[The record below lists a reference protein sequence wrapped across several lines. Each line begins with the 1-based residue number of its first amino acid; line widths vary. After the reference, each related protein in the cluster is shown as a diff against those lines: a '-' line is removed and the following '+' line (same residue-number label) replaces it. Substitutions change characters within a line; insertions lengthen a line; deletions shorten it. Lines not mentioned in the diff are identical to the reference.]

1 MSVLSDV
8 QINGDLSIISPV
20 PWNLPAA
27 ETTVSS
33 AVVYGDL
40 QARVKNFF
48 SQKVWDNGSP
58 NWTDNRI
65 GDQTTAQYNT
75 INHPVKVTNKGAI
88 YGKWAI
94 IFTSNTAFQVVEE
107 KLGIIQTG
115 STTTDL
121 SPMNPQAGAPYFT
134 LKAAGWGSGWAVG
147 NAIRFSTDGCLAP
160 VWICRT
166 VLSGQGTETNDD
178 FTLQIRGD
186 AD

>member
-1 MSVLSDV
+1 M
-8 QINGDLSIISPV
+8 
-20 PWNLPAA
+20 
-27 ETTVSS
+27 
-33 AVVYGDL
+33 VYGDL

-65 GDQTTAQYNT
+65 GDHTTAQYNT

-121 SPMNPQAGAPYFT
+121 SPMNPQADAPYFT